1 MKEQNILYADKTLE
15 FVRTA
20 AEYCRYL
27 EGCTDTTKRDFART
41 LCALLPM
48 VYLKAVMLPTV
59 EELDGYVI
67 PAVTEDDYNYVRR
80 NVATVLGGDDDYLD
94 VQMED
99 YKYSDQPILHT
110 VSEDLADI
118 YQQLRDLVET
128 FREGHEEA
136 MQVRLH
142 EAHEEFFLTWGGKLL
157 AALRTLHNIYTDGDG
172 GDE

>member
-1 MKEQNILYADKTLE
+1 MEEQNILYADKTLE

-27 EGCTDTTKRDFART
+27 EGCANATEREFAQT

-48 VYLKAVMLPTV
+48 VYLKAMLLPEV
-59 EELDGYVI
+59 EESDGYV
-67 PAVTEDDYNYVRR
+67 PPSVTEDDYNYVRR
-80 NVATVLGGDDDYLD
+80 NVAAVLRADDDYLD

-99 YKYSDQPILHT
+99 FKYSDQPVLHT

-118 YQQLRDLVET
+118 YQQLRNLAEI

-136 MQVRLH
+136 MQVSLF
-142 EAHEEFFLTWGGKLL
+142 ETKEEFRLTWGGKLL
-157 AALRTLHNIYTDGDG
+157 AALRTLHNIYTESDGA
-172 GDE
+172 DE